1 MKSVVVVST
10 IQQMCKYRRNGRT
23 IGVIYPCIETF
34 FTCSMDLAIEWHH
47 SSFTAWCTVEY
58 RLNDKKGNVYAWPG
72 LHALVLLRVCDHY
85 TDRPT

>member
-10 IQQMCKYRRNGRT
+10 VQQMCKYRRNGRT

-58 RLNDKKGNVYAWPG
+58 RLNDKKGNVYTWPG
-72 LHALVLLRVCDHY
+72 LHALVLL
-85 TDRPT
+85 